1 MFVSKKIV
9 DITQQCFALFPQV
22 NFHTQNLNFHWI
34 WRWWDQ
40 IQAIFLNLFYFTIH
54 LQVTLQQ
61 ATWKITKYKRT
72 FLLNWIFLHIFDVS
86 IFFSSF
92 FSMNI
97 GLNDMPPCVPICR
110 GRLPKAPT
118 DTDLLLK
125 YVIPRNNQSAKIIYS
140 DYLANNKY
148 RLFSGDRLVYECTTE
163 FWGVFGG
170 VDTSYENF
178 RYFFLSIGYS
188 KS

>member
-1 MFVSKKIV
+1 
-9 DITQQCFALFPQV
+9 
-22 NFHTQNLNFHWI
+22 
-34 WRWWDQ
+34 
-40 IQAIFLNLFYFTIH
+40 
-54 LQVTLQQ
+54 
-61 ATWKITKYKRT
+61 
-72 FLLNWIFLHIFDVS
+72 
-86 IFFSSF
+86 
-92 FSMNI
+92 MNVE
-97 GLNDMPPCVPICR
+97 LNDMPPCVPICR

-178 RYFFLSIGYS
+178 RYSAVFLLRQIWIIKYYVKNLVKNSQ
-188 KS
+188 

>member
-1 MFVSKKIV
+1 
-9 DITQQCFALFPQV
+9 
-22 NFHTQNLNFHWI
+22 
-34 WRWWDQ
+34 
-40 IQAIFLNLFYFTIH
+40 
-54 LQVTLQQ
+54 
-61 ATWKITKYKRT
+61 
-72 FLLNWIFLHIFDVS
+72 
-86 IFFSSF
+86 
-92 FSMNI
+92 MNV

-118 DTDLLLK
+118 ETDLLLK

-178 RYFFLSIGYS
+178 RYYSRFIWKRQYFWQLFQYFFFNICGAYHFRCTDDGTYDTPAPNEFWPRCSAQQGS
-188 KS
+188 KFIKPKTSSFLNNRTIWKLNFFFSGD

>member
-1 MFVSKKIV
+1 MK
-9 DITQQCFALFPQV
+9 QYR
-22 NFHTQNLNFHWI
+22 QNLSS
-34 WRWWDQ
+34 
-40 IQAIFLNLFYFTIH
+40 
-54 LQVTLQQ
+54 
-61 ATWKITKYKRT
+61 KITKVIDAIYILVKSKRNP
-72 FLLNWIFLHIFDVS
+72 LENWDFVHYDDK

-92 FSMNI
+92 FSMNV

-178 RYFFLSIGYS
+178 RYLLQQIYIPSNYYYFHIPKFFLNFFQKKKKNRNRQKS
-188 KS
+188 KLLP